1 MMTMS
6 TERRKQPEA
15 LGPVETLSE
24 LLRIGKDEMNLAEFP
39 MTSLSDK
46 PASGET
52 SLRFEDQIYDD
63 RKKRLITRKRII
75 EGSKEYG
82 LPTATDDAVILALI
96 RLTQLKNAFSSR
108 EVDFTRL
115 ELITMLNWPNKGQSY
130 DRIAQS
136 LHRVAG
142 VTYHFENSWWDN
154 RRKAWTTKIFG
165 IIDNVDLND
174 SRETDGQ
181 GVLFTSRIVW
191 NQIILDS
198 FQAGYLRSLDFRLAM
213 SFRHA
218 ISLRIYRFMGKR
230 FHLRPEWTFD
240 IKDFA
245 YEHIGL
251 SRHYEGGT
259 QIARKLSPALI
270 ELETADFLEPLPGKE
285 RFIKKGREWSIRL
298 VQKAA
303 TFSASLAPPTSEA
316 ALPPLVTELV
326 SRGVTRATAA
336 ELVRQHP
343 AERIKAKLEV
353 FDWLAE
359 KQDKRVARSPAG
371 YLVKSIADDYAAPKG
386 FESRAVRQARAE
398 AKRQADREVA
408 ERRRRE
414 REQAASDQARRQA
427 VDTYLQRLTPAK
439 RMALEADA
447 LAQADPEARQG
458 YEEAP
463 ARLRATLLLGLVRE
477 HMARELG
484 REVIRAEG

>member
-1 MMTMS
+1 MTMS
-6 TERRKQPEA
+6 TERRKHLET

-174 SRETDGQ
+174 SRETDDQ
-181 GVLFTSRIVW
+181 GVLFTSCIVW

-198 FQAGYLRSLDFRLAM
+198 FQAGYLRSLDFQTRHELPACHQPANLPLHGQAVPPAAGMDVRPQGFRLRAYRPEQELRR
-213 SFRHA
+213 RHA
-218 ISLRIYRFMGKR
+218 DRASSA
-230 FHLRPEWTFD
+230 P
-240 IKDFA
+240 
-245 YEHIGL
+245 
-251 SRHYEGGT
+251 
-259 QIARKLSPALI
+259 PLI
-270 ELETADFLEPLPGKE
+270 ELETADFLEPLPEKE

-298 VQKAA
+298 VQK
-303 TFSASLAPPTSEA
+303 SCHVPASLAPPTSEA

-343 AERIKAKLEV
+343 AERIEAKLEV
-353 FDWLAE
+353 FDWLME
-359 KQDKRVARSPAG
+359 KQDKRIARSPAG
-371 YLVKSIADDYAAPKG
+371 YLVKSIADDYATPKG
-386 FESRAVRQARAE
+386 FESRAARQARAE
-398 AKRQADREVA
+398 AKRQADREAA
-408 ERRRRE
+408 EDRRRQ
-414 REQAASDQARRQA
+414 REQAASDQARREA
-427 VDTYLQRLTPAK
+427 VDAYIKGLAPAERK
-439 RMALEADA
+439 ALEAEA
-447 LAQADPEARQG
+447 LARADAEARQG
-458 YEEAP
+458 YEQAP
-463 ARLRATLLLGLVRE
+463 ARLRATMLLGLLRE
-477 HMARELG
+477 HVGQFLG
-484 REVIRAEG
+484 RKEFPAED

>member
-1 MMTMS
+1 MTTMS
-6 TERRKQPEA
+6 TERRKQLETLEPM
-15 LGPVETLSE
+15 ETLSE
-24 LLRIGKDEMNLAEFP
+24 LFRIGKDEMNLAEFP

-63 RKKRLITRKRII
+63 RKKRLVTRKRII

-108 EVDFTRL
+108 EVDFTRH
-115 ELITMLNWPNKGQSY
+115 ELIILLNWPNKGQSY

-165 IIDNVDLND
+165 IIDNVDFND
-174 SRETDGQ
+174 SRQTDGQ

-191 NQIILDS
+191 NQVILDS

-240 IKDFA
+240 LKDFA

-270 ELETADFLEPLPGKE
+270 ELEKADFLEPLPEKE

-303 TFSASLAPPTSEA
+303 TPPASLAPPTSEA
-316 ALPPLVTELV
+316 ALPPLVAELA

-343 AERIKAKLEV
+343 AERIAAKLEV

-359 KQDKRVARSPAG
+359 KRDKRLSKNPGG
-371 YLVKSIADDYAAPKG
+371 YLAESIRKGYIPPKG
-386 FESRAVRQARAE
+386 FESKMAREKKQADERERKRQAEEVQQRAE
-398 AKRQADREVA
+398 AEERAREEAKQLRVDAYLASLTLEECEALQAE
-408 ERRRRE
+408 
-414 REQAASDQARRQA
+414 
-427 VDTYLQRLTPAK
+427 
-439 RMALEADA
+439 A
-447 LAQADPEARQG
+447 LAKANPFFARQYRRSQGDAKSEARYLKLIVG
-458 YEEAP
+458 AHVSEILAN
-463 ARLRATLLLGLVRE
+463 RD
-477 HMARELG
+477 
-484 REVIRAEG
+484 